1 MQRLIDA
8 NALIKTYEGWIP
20 QLMLPKDAGDKRGV
34 ETCIKVLQDAPTID
48 ATPVIRCRECIGKST
63 WINDPKYGCAVCSMS
78 GMYPKNEN
86 GYCSYAIRKDNKK

>member
-8 NALIKTYEGWIP
+8 NALIERY
-20 QLMLPKDAGDKRGV
+20 DKVHIGKPGKARKLI
-34 ETCIKVLQDAPTID
+34 EEAPTID
-48 ATPVIRCRECIGKST
+48 AVEVIRCHECIGKST
-63 WINDPKYGCAVCSMS
+63 WINDPKYGCAICSMS

>member
-8 NALIKTYEGWIP
+8 NVLIERYDKVHIGKP
-20 QLMLPKDAGDKRGV
+20 GKARKLM
-34 ETCIKVLQDAPTID
+34 EEAPTID
-48 ATPVIRCRECIGKST
+48 AVEVIRCHECIGKST

>member
-8 NALIKTYEGWIP
+8 NALIKIYEGWIP
-20 QLMLPKDAGDKRGV
+20 QLMLPEDAGDKRGV
-34 ETCIKVLQDAPTID
+34 KTCIKVLQEAPTVD
-48 ATPVIRCRECIGKST
+48 AIEVIRCHECIGKST
-63 WINDPKYGCAVCSMS
+63 WLNDPKYGCTVCGMS

>member
-1 MQRLIDA
+1 MSD
-8 NALIKTYEGWIP
+8 IKFLDTLKEV
-20 QLMLPKDAGDKRGV
+20 LLERGFPLNIV
-34 ETCIKVLQDAPTID
+34 QEILKTTQTID
-48 ATPVIRCRECIGKST
+48 AVEVIRCHECIGKST